1 MNRLSKTKV
10 LQRTENG
17 KKLFQLM
24 LPGLKIIDGKCMQN
38 VDSPLSKGKGTLSVF
53 ANNKSGIYNFKDHYN
68 GLRGDIFEYVAR
80 LHKLDSKVDFKRVLE
95 IISEIMV
102 ENVENINYD
111 EVEAYR
117 NNSDTT
123 TLILANK
130 HNSNVF
136 ISKNYLPNLPFIDS
150 LPKYEM
156 RLVESCSYINEGG
169 ERRFYNFDYSL
180 PQEAFYSLTIENGKF
195 YILFNPFK
203 RKCYSWGQPGE
214 FYVVGQ
220 ENLFSLAYH
229 QNVLLNDTI
238 VLTNSIIGLLFLQDK
253 GIPSIAVLNGETELP
268 EFFTKKVLSQF
279 PNRYFLGD
287 IGSRFNEQIRSFTS
301 DYQFEFLRTGEN
313 YLISFFK
320 NNKHP
325 EDTLLEKFEFSTEY
339 EYEARR
345 SEVEYLF

>member
-1 MNRLSKTKV
+1 MTRLTKKEV
-10 LQRTENG
+10 LKRTENG
-17 KKLFQLM
+17 KQLFQLL
-24 LPGLKIIDGKCMQN
+24 LPELKIVDGKCKQN
-38 VDSPLSKGKGTLSVF
+38 VDSTLSKGKGSLSVF
-53 ANNKSGIYNFKDHYN
+53 VNNKTGIYNFKDHYN
-68 GLRGDIFEYVAR
+68 GFRGDIFEYIAC
-80 LHKLDSKVDFKRVLE
+80 LHKLDSRVDFKRVLE
-95 IISEIMV
+95 IISQILGD
-102 ENVENINYD
+102 NVENINYD

-136 ISKNYLPNLPFIDS
+136 ISKNYLPNMPFIDS
-150 LPKYEM
+150 LPMYEM
-156 RLVESCSYINEGG
+156 RLVESCSYINERG

-180 PQEAFYSLTIENGKF
+180 PKEAFYSLTIENGKF

-203 RKCYSWGQPGE
+203 RKSYSWGQPGE
-214 FYVVGQ
+214 FYVLGQ

-268 EFFTKKVLSQF
+268 EFFTKKVLPQF
-279 PNRYFLGD
+279 PNRYYLGD
-287 IGSRFNEQIRSFTS
+287 MGSRCNEQLKSFTS
-301 DYQFEFLRTGEN
+301 DYEFQFLRTGEN
-313 YLISFFK
+313 YLTSFFK

-325 EDTLLEKFEFSTEY
+325 EDILLEKFEFSAEY
-339 EYEARR
+339 EYEGRR